1 MVIDHWSLIIGHCS
15 LIFFPMPN
23 IGSYHP
29 VIVHFAI
36 VLLIVGAIFRW
47 VSLSGRAAFT
57 GPAAATLLLAGAVA
71 AALAVHSGL
80 DAHGPVERIPGARQ
94 AVGDHEEAGEWARN
108 VFLVVAALELAA
120 LIARRRNLN
129 VARGALWGSAVVC
142 VFGVAALAKAADRGG
157 DLVYNYAGGV
167 GIRSGDTAD
176 VTRLYLAGL
185 YQAAQ
190 QARTQHDSARAAE
203 LFGQLEREFPNDTTV
218 RLLAI
223 ESLVRDKHNGR
234 AALAALSRFR
244 VAVDDRRLQLRV
256 GFLKADAYVT
266 VGKPDSARAVLE
278 RLAAAFPDVQQRI
291 KERER
296 TIGN

>member
-1 MVIDHWSLIIGHCS
+1 
-15 LIFFPMPN
+15 MPN
-23 IGSYHP
+23 IGVYHP

-57 GPAAATLLLAGAVA
+57 GPAAATLLLAGALA

-120 LIARRRNLN
+120 LAARRRNLN

-142 VFGVAALAKAADRGG
+142 VFGVAALVKAADRGE

-190 QARTQHDSARAAE
+190 QARTQQDGARAAE
-203 LFGQLEREFPNDTTV
+203 LFGQLERQFPNDTTV

-234 AALAALSRFR
+234 AALAALSRF
-244 VAVDDRRLQLRV
+244 AVRPDDRRLRLRV
-256 GFLKADAYVT
+256 GFLKADAYVAA
-266 VGKPDSARAVLE
+266 GRPDSARATLQQ
-278 RLAAAFPDVQQRI
+278 LAQDFPDMQQRI
-291 KERER
+291 EDRLK
-296 TIGN
+296 NVQ